1 MQAGCGC
8 DSEVPGTDRIF
19 GGRGSR
25 LAEIQHLVDTLHVV
39 EEMRGHQIREGP
51 GHEDHVEA
59 GLSTMAKVK
68 LVKRMQ
74 QQQRQQHEESHEL
87 PAWLKAKLAS
97 NAVRAGDLPPALKVK
112 AAKKMAK
119 MAVVHHALSAGYE
132 DEIEGGGSLM
142 KLAMAKHA
150 KQAKQAQ
157 QHDREREERERALRM
172 MAMSRAMSGVGGG
185 QFLAPVMSY
194 VG

>member
-39 EEMRGHQIREGP
+39 DEMRGHQIRE

-68 LVKRMQ
+68 LAKRMQ
-74 QQQRQQHEESHEL
+74 QQQRHEESHEL
-87 PAWLKAKLAS
+87 PAWLKAKLVS
-97 NAVRAGDLPPALKVK
+97 SAVRAGDLPPALKVK

-119 MAVVHHALSAGYE
+119 MAVVHNALSAGYE

-142 KLAMAKHA
+142 KLAMV

-172 MAMSRAMSGVGGG
+172 MAMSRAAGVGGG